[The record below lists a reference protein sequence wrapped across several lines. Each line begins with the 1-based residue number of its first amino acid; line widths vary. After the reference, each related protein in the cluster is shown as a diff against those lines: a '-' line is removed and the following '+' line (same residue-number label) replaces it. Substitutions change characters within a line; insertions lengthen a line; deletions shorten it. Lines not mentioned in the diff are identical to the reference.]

1 VKPREAIGRVSAE
14 FVTPYPPGVPVINFG
29 EVLSEEIV
37 TYLEEFVEAGGFVEG
52 ASDPT
57 LQRLRVAT

>member
-1 VKPREAIGRVSAE
+1 VSAE

-29 EVLSEEIV
+29 EVLTEEIV
-37 TYLEEFVEAGGFVEG
+37 AYLQEFVETGGFVEG

-57 LQRLRVAT
+57 LQRLRVATS